1 MNEPVLRSIATA
13 VPDDSLGRDRWLAA
27 ADQMSPPE
35 VDRKVL
41 ARLAERSGID
51 ARGCSATTE
60 GPDAFYR
67 THADPDP
74 GTGARMALWSRAAR
88 AMAERAAR
96 RALEES
102 GVAPGDVTHVITA
115 SCTGFESP
123 GVDAH
128 LIESLSLPRT
138 VRRVNVGFM
147 GCHAA
152 VNALSVARDAVRS
165 RPGAAA
171 LVCCAEVSTAHFH
184 RSARLDH
191 LVANTLF
198 ADGAAAMVVA
208 EGDGPRVA
216 GTHSALI
223 PGTAH
228 EMAWTVGDHGFS
240 MTLGAGVPD
249 VLLRTVGPW
258 VDGALAEHGL
268 LRESVGG
275 WAVHPGGPRVLDA
288 VGESLGLPAEALH
301 ASRSVL
307 REHGNMS
314 SATLPFILKRLA
326 DAGTPRPWVGLAFGP
341 GLVGEMVLVT

>member
-1 MNEPVLRSIATA
+1 MNDPSLRSIATA
-13 VPDDSLGRDRWLAA
+13 LPDDSLDRGRWLAA
-27 ADQMSPPE
+27 ADQMTPPE

-74 GTGARMALWSRAAR
+74 GTAARMALWSKSAR

-96 RALEES
+96 SALRES
-102 GVAPGDVTHVITA
+102 GVAPGGITHVVTA

-128 LIESLSLPRT
+128 LIEALGLPRG

-152 VNALSVARDAVRS
+152 VNALAVARDAVRS
-165 RPGAAA
+165 QPGAAA

-184 RSARLDH
+184 RSSRLDH

-208 EGDGPRVA
+208 EGPGPRVMA
-216 GTHSALI
+216 THSALI

-258 VDGALAEHGL
+258 VDDALAKHGL
-268 LRESVGG
+268 RRDSVRG

-288 VGESLGLPAEALH
+288 VGQSLALPDESLH
-301 ASRSVL
+301 ASRAVL
-307 REHGNMS
+307 RDHGNMS
-314 SATLPFILKRLA
+314 SATLPFILRRLM

-341 GLVGEMVLVT
+341 GLVGEMVVVA

>member
-1 MNEPVLRSIATA
+1 MNDPALRSIATA
-13 VPDDSLGRDRWLAA
+13 VPERALDRAGWLAA
-27 ADQMSPPE
+27 ADRMSPPD

-41 ARLAERSGID
+41 ERLAERSGID
-51 ARGCSATTE
+51 SRGCSASVE
-60 GPDAFYR
+60 GPDAFYGPPGE
-67 THADPDP
+67 PDP
-74 GTGARMALWSRAAR
+74 GTAARMGLWSRSAR
-88 AMAERAAR
+88 ALAERAAR
-96 RALEES
+96 AAILDS
-102 GVAPGDVTHVITA
+102 GLPASAITHVVTA

-123 GVDAH
+123 GIDAH
-128 LIESLSLPRT
+128 LVEALGVPRT

-165 RPGAAA
+165 RPGAVA
-171 LVCCAEVSTAHFH
+171 LVCCAEISSAHFH

-208 EGDGPRVA
+208 DGPGPRLA
-216 GTHSALI
+216 ATHSALI
-223 PGTAH
+223 PGTAA

-240 MTLGAGVPD
+240 MTLGAAVPD
-249 VLLRTVGPW
+249 VLQRTVGPW
-258 VDGALAEHGL
+258 VDEVLAQHGMRRGAI
-268 LRESVGG
+268 GG

-288 VGESLGLPAEALH
+288 VGTSLGLPVDALH

-307 REHGNMS
+307 RDHGNMS
-314 SATLPFILKRLA
+314 SATLPFILKRLG
-326 DAGTPRPWVGLAFGP
+326 DDRVPRPWVGLAFGP